1 MYIYWN
7 IKLWNF
13 NVSKEL
19 VVKDNALIN
28 ASYNLDTTEQRLILL
43 AIVQA
48 RELSR
53 GIDAH
58 TILEVHAQHYMK
70 QFNVDRHAA
79 YEALKNA
86 ANSLFER
93 KFSYKG
99 IHEATQKEKVIKS
112 RWVSK
117 IAYVDTAGILE
128 LVFAPDVIPLITQL
142 ERSFTSYELKQISS
156 LSSKYAIRLYEL
168 LIQWRSVG
176 KTPLFP
182 IDDFRFKLGLNSDEY
197 QIMGNFKKKVLDL
210 ALTQINEKTDIVA
223 TYEQHKSGRTI
234 TGFSFS
240 FSSKNKKLNEKLSLK
255 KLSEKQINLF
265 ANKLAHYDV
274 FASQKAEAG
283 ETYRDLEKRLLV
295 ELEDPEILGR
305 YADTLKDLGL
315 EF

>member
-1 MYIYWN
+1 M
-7 IKLWNF
+7 
-13 NVSKEL
+13 SKEL

-48 RELSR
+48 RDLSK
-53 GIDAH
+53 GIDAN
-58 TILEVHAQHYMK
+58 TTLEVHAQHYMK
-70 QFNVDRHAA
+70 QFKVERHAA

-99 IHEATQKEKVIKS
+99 IHEATQKEKIIKS

-142 ERSFTSYELKQISS
+142 EQSFTSYELKQISS

-176 KTPLFP
+176 KTPLFQ
-182 IDDFRFKLGLNSDEY
+182 IEDFRFKLGLGSDEY

-223 TYEQHKSGRTI
+223 SCEQHKVGRNI

-240 FSSKNKKLNEKLSLK
+240 FTSKHPEADKQATPR
-255 KLSEKQINLF
+255 KLSEKQIRLF
-265 ANKLAHYDV
+265 ANKLAYYDL
-274 FASQKAEAG
+274 FASQIAAVG
-283 ETYRDLEKRLLV
+283 ESYEDLEERLLTDLQDV
-295 ELEDPEILGR
+295 QNVR
-305 YADTLKDLGL
+305 KYASFLKELGL
-315 EF
+315 DV

>member
-1 MYIYWN
+1 
-7 IKLWNF
+7 
-13 NVSKEL
+13 VTKEL

-48 RELSR
+48 REVR
-53 GIDAH
+53 KDVDANS
-58 TILEVHAQHYMK
+58 TLEVHAQHYMK

-99 IHEATQKEKVIKS
+99 IHEATQKEKIIKS

-117 IAYVDTAGILE
+117 IAYVDSAGILE

-142 ERSFTSYELKQISS
+142 EQSFTSYELKQISS
-156 LSSKYAIRLYEL
+156 LTSKYAIRLYEL
-168 LIQWRSVG
+168 LIQWRSIS
-176 KTPLFP
+176 KTPVFLV
-182 IDDFRFKLGLNSDEY
+182 DDFRFKLGLGSDEY
-197 QIMGNFKKKVLDL
+197 KIMSNFKKKVLDA

-223 TYEQHKSGRTI
+223 SYEQHKSGRNI

-240 FSSKNKKLNEKLSLK
+240 FLPKKTKDDEKDSSKRLSD
-255 KLSEKQINLF
+255 KQIMLF
-265 ANKLAHYDV
+265 ANKLAHHDP
-274 FASQKAEAG
+274 FASQKAAVG
-283 ETYRDLEKRLLV
+283 ESYKDLEKRLLV
-295 ELEDPEILGR
+295 ELRDIKNVR
-305 YADTLKDLGL
+305 KYVDVLKDLGF
-315 EF
+315 EVSI

>member
-1 MYIYWN
+1 M
-7 IKLWNF
+7 
-13 NVSKEL
+13 SKEL

-48 RELSR
+48 RELSK
-53 GIDAH
+53 GIDAN
-58 TILEVHAQHYMK
+58 TPLEVHAQHYMK
-70 QFNVDRHAA
+70 QFKVERHAA

-99 IHEATQKEKVIKS
+99 IHEATQKEKIIKS

-142 ERSFTSYELKQISS
+142 EQSFTSYELKQISS
-156 LSSKYAIRLYEL
+156 WSSKYAIRLYEL
-168 LIQWRSVG
+168 VIQWRSVG
-176 KTPLFP
+176 KTPLFQ
-182 IDDFRFKLGLNSDEY
+182 IEDFRFKLGLGSDEY

-223 TYEQHKSGRTI
+223 SCEQHKVGRNI

-240 FSSKNKKLNEKLSLK
+240 FTSKHPKADKQATTR
-255 KLSEKQINLF
+255 KLSEKQIRLF
-265 ANKLAHYDV
+265 ANKLAYYDL
-274 FASQKAEAG
+274 FASQIAAVG
-283 ETYRDLEKRLLV
+283 ESYEDLEERLLTDLQDV
-295 ELEDPEILGR
+295 QNVR
-305 YADTLKDLGL
+305 KYASFLKELGL
-315 EF
+315 DV